1 MASISEQ
8 SFGQRYT
15 KARGLQTYL
24 GTIPTYA
31 PVNPDLA
38 IPAFTTFLD
47 GVLTSNTDVDAKLTI
62 LQTERDTR
70 LNLYLNSET
79 GLIVRCAQIRDHFAS
94 TETKGKKSKNFE
106 KAQKITQRMRGKR
119 LGKIPP
125 TPPGGTPAKKISTS
139 EVSFGSVLA
148 AGRELLEVI
157 KSVAGYA
164 PSNTNITV
172 ANFTSFLNSIEQKNT
187 LIYQR
192 LEQYDNDV
200 EVRMEK
206 YITLKDR
213 VSKIKAAL
221 ASQFG
226 KNSNEYKDS
235 LSY

>member
-1 MASISEQ
+1 MVK
-8 SFGQRYT
+8 F
-15 KARGLQTYL
+15 
-24 GTIPTYA
+24 PTSRR
-31 PVNPDLA
+31 N
-38 IPAFTTFLD
+38 
-47 GVLTSNTDVDAKLTI
+47 
-62 LQTERDTR
+62 
-70 LNLYLNSET
+70 
-79 GLIVRCAQIRDHFAS
+79 
-94 TETKGKKSKNFE
+94 
-106 KAQKITQRMRGKR
+106 
-119 LGKIPP
+119 
-125 TPPGGTPAKKISTS
+125 PAKKISTS